1 MSDTGSARA
10 SVLRARGVGFVFQA
24 FHLMDELTA
33 AENVEL
39 PALLAGT
46 SPRAARRRAAELP
59 PLPRS
64 PWGSSCTE

>member
-33 AENVEL
+33 A
-39 PALLAGT
+39 
-46 SPRAARRRAAELP
+46 
-59 PLPRS
+59 
-64 PWGSSCTE
+64 

>member
-10 SVLRARGVGFVFQA
+10 SVLLARGVGFVFQA